1 MRHNPCESYIFP
13 EFDFSLITQQS
24 LWDTYVQT
32 CNSTYTLCCNM
43 LSVFVC
49 SCTHSL
55 YSAGN
60 RSFQMLLV
68 LLMFTGTTCKC
79 IIFQSFNL
87 IFDLLMKSWNLK
99 VIVLHAQTIKYV
111 LLFEMF
117 FHEHN
122 IMHINFRVPFSM
134 SPIFNE
140 CVRCAAQNPV
150 GWRTGAFPPNFPSL
164 ISRCSRR
171 HVKWRLQPIRS
182 FSQLLLVLWILSGFS
197 SNSENFPWGCRIVL
211 KKRIMSPQAGPSLST
226 AVQLRGTPVVPIK
239 VAHFRMI
246 MGAAWK
252 WRSLTCWGNK
262 SGTLWWEHLF
272 QPNCQRPQ
280 LTFSH
285 ILSLRAVFHPN
296 GPSAVY

>member
-1 MRHNPCESYIFP
+1 MTF
-13 EFDFSLITQQS
+13 
-24 LWDTYVQT
+24 W
-32 CNSTYTLCCNM
+32 
-43 LSVFVC
+43 
-49 SCTHSL
+49 
-55 YSAGN
+55 N
-60 RSFQMLLV
+60 R
-68 LLMFTGTTCKC
+68 
-79 IIFQSFNL
+79 
-87 IFDLLMKSWNLK
+87 K
-99 VIVLHAQTIKYV
+99 VIVSHAQTFKCV

-117 FHEHN
+117 CHEHI
-122 IMHINFRVPFSM
+122 IMHIIFFVFHVT
-134 SPIFNE
+134 FNE

-150 GWRTGAFPPNFPSL
+150 GWRTGGFPPNFPSL

-171 HVKWRLQPIRS
+171 HTWRLQPIRS

-197 SNSENFPWGCRIVL
+197 SNSENVPWGLRDRVGKAHYVL
-211 KKRIMSPQAGPSLST
+211 HRLQVCLQPCK
-226 AVQLRGTPVVPIK
+226 LRGTPVVPIK

-246 MGAAWK
+246 MGAAWT